1 MVITAQREIE
11 SAQAAA
17 RRVVETHE
25 RLVEF
30 LRAGQTLAEID
41 RYVAE
46 ILSSL
51 DSRSAFLRYRMKGHP
66 PFASHACLSV
76 NDCIVHGTHNMT
88 TQPVR
93 PGDLLSIDIGVVH
106 RGWIGDAAWTYAIE
120 EASEDALGLM
130 QCGREALRRGIAAMK
145 AGRPLID
152 WAKAIQPYVESECGY
167 YLVRG
172 LGGHG
177 YGHSLHGPPFISNV
191 TPRHPGEWPD
201 AWSSFERGML
211 LAVEPMIA
219 VGTGEIVSEGKQWP
233 IYTADGSLS
242 VHYEADVLITDDGPI
257 DLTEGMDQLPD
268 VVGN

>member
-1 MVITAQREIE
+1 MVITAQRDIE
-11 SAQAAA
+11 SAHAAA
-17 RRVVETHE
+17 RRVVEAHE

-30 LRAGQTLAEID
+30 LKAGQTLAQID
-41 RYVAE
+41 RFVAE
-46 ILSSL
+46 ILTSMN
-51 DSRSAFLRYRMKGHP
+51 SRSAFLRYRMKGHP
-66 PFASHACLSV
+66 PFASHACLSL

-88 TQPVR
+88 KEPIR
-93 PGDLLSIDIGVVH
+93 PGDLLSIDVGVVH

-120 EASEDALGLM
+120 DAPEEVRGLM

-145 AGRPLID
+145 AGRPLIE
-152 WAKAIQPYVESECGY
+152 WAKVIQPYVEGECGFH
-167 YLVRG
+167 LVRG

-201 AWSSFERGML
+201 AWASFERGML

-219 VGTGEIVSEGKQWP
+219 VGTGEIISEGKQWP

-242 VHYEADVLITDDGPI
+242 VHYEADVLITDDGPL